1 MIKCPHCGKQIQG
14 QDFISGICT
23 NCHQRLTVDDEG
35 SFTDDSKRYF
45 DKQVRDASQPSR
57 PSGSVRLGNPTADS
71 SDQDLPEDQ
80 SGNDATMISDEF
92 VAAGNASGFDEDD
105 SRGTAMSADD
115 DDEVVRDGSESFSAG
130 SSHDAQNPDTTFDSN
145 YLDQDSVD
153 IAATYISEEFPDENR
168 ATDQGDHESRDE
180 YAEASRTLITDE
192 ETDGPLKS
200 DDLEVHMRTFVV
212 ETSGTSEI
220 GLDAEKTY
228 ISDEVPEGLM
238 KTVESL
244 WGSLEEAV
252 PSQPQLRPEH
262 GPTVATTG
270 PHKNAPP
277 EKQQKQTL
285 VIKTK
290 SFSDVVPRVV
300 GAPRIKEDDPE
311 YELLKVLGE
320 GGMGIVYDARQTSID
335 RNVAVKM
342 LKAKTAGNQKQ
353 RAKFLA
359 EAVVTGELDHPNIV
373 PIYDVGANSEG
384 ALFYSM
390 KKVQGTPWLKV
401 IKQKSIPENL
411 EILMKI
417 ADAVGFAHAR
427 GVVHR
432 DLKPDN
438 VMLGEF
444 GEVLVMDW
452 GLAQPSKAFRKSS
465 SITETNTMGG
475 TPAYMAPEMTTGP
488 IDRIGPASDVYLLG
502 AMLFEILTGTPPHVA
517 KNAMKCLMAAARNE
531 ITPTEKKGELMDIAM
546 RAMATNPEDRFP
558 EVKQFQAAIREYQ
571 SHSESVLLSDHANED
586 LKQAHKSD
594 DYESFSRAV
603 FGYQQAIEL
612 WSGNRA
618 AVSGLA
624 GAKLAYAQ
632 SAFQKGDLDLS
643 LSLLDKSNPDHE
655 PLRLELS
662 AAQKERDAK
671 HKRLVLLKRLA
682 AGLAASVFVL
692 VIGASILINQ
702 QKERAL
708 ESEAQAKISER
719 KALSSEAIARTAE
732 SEAIASE
739 SKAKVSEANAKVSE
753 ANAKTSEKEAR
764 EAERIARDSERRAM
778 EAKEAEEYQAY
789 IARIGLAASQIEK
802 NAFDAARKTL
812 NDCRPGEGE
821 KRDLRNWEWG
831 RLDFLCNQASTVFS
845 ANEPLDALAIDR
857 TGTRFASGG
866 SKGKVQIWNRETHL
880 PVTLAYDFKQVNS
893 LAFSPD
899 GAFLAIGCS
908 RPDGYLQL
916 WDTQLL
922 KRVPDREFAGHTASV
937 LSVTFSKKG
946 EFLLSSSSD
955 KSARLWNVATG
966 ALERSLFEQTGG
978 VWSAAF
984 SPDESHIVTAGQDS
998 RAIVYDLSGRTPPK
1012 KFHGH
1017 DKSPVYSAKYT
1028 RDGKSVISA
1037 GQDGRILLWRPD
1049 EIEDY
1054 KFDALKDSLSPE
1066 KLKATNPVIPTPKY
1080 REFRVPEVDAKNK
1093 PVRSL
1098 AISKDGNHLASCGD
1112 DNTIRLWNIATRDME
1127 KQIRGHGSVIRSSL
1141 FLPEG
1146 NRLLSVSH
1154 DRTIREW
1161 VIEGFTEV
1169 RTLFEGHVDAV
1180 LSAAY
1185 SPDQRSIVTASGDR
1199 SARIWNTASGKLEHE
1214 FGKDDQAFDA
1224 KDAGGVRPKN
1234 ELREG
1239 HLFLVSS
1246 AQFFP
1251 DGRQLLTAA
1260 ADNTARVWD
1269 VERGGQSL
1277 LLENT
1282 GRAAAVAISQ
1292 NLRWIGTGGGRAS
1305 ASEKG
1310 VDSIWS
1316 AQLWNAATGE
1326 RIKTYASEM
1335 GHKWEVTAI
1344 AFSPDSR
1351 LIATGDLMGHVRLW
1365 DIETG
1370 EVVEK
1375 LDGHGRFKIS
1385 AIAFLDNGNRLAT
1398 ASFDNTVLQWDV
1410 KTGKELKSLMLPHP
1424 DSVLAMQVVP
1434 ATNQIVTSCTEQKP
1448 RADGQIA
1455 SVGQLRNWDAT
1466 TGKLLQS
1473 STPFAGTAHSIS
1485 TSADGQSINA
1495 ANSETGEVLTWDLT
1509 SPSRS
1514 MIKLLASPSKS
1525 DLRSVVLH
1533 PDGNHIV
1540 TIGGSDAL
1548 LWDLTNSQNP
1558 TLVKSFSQHLTVA
1571 SARFSPSGK
1580 LVATGGLDKTARVWD
1595 IETKRVIR
1603 KLEGEFGHKGRVN
1616 STVFSKDSMHLL
1628 TASTDGTAKLWNI
1641 ETGEVMFTLVNRS
1654 TSDEV
1659 VAAINSATFSKDGNW
1674 IATASED
1681 GKARLW
1687 QVSNQQCVRTFEG
1700 HQAGVVCVE
1709 FTTDGRK
1716 LVTGS
1721 KDKTARL
1728 WNVAT
1733 GSEEL
1738 ILEGHTEEVTS
1749 VAISQDMLRILT
1761 GSADDSAKLWDAK
1774 TISETDP
1781 DVKETA
1787 DQAVAPEVRRA
1798 TEILTLSRHKN
1809 DVTSVAFSPDGLQI
1823 LTGSLDR
1830 TAIIWLSRDWR

>member
-1 MIKCPHCGKQIQG
+1 
-14 QDFISGICT
+14 
-23 NCHQRLTVDDEG
+23 
-35 SFTDDSKRYF
+35 
-45 DKQVRDASQPSR
+45 
-57 PSGSVRLGNPTADS
+57 
-71 SDQDLPEDQ
+71 
-80 SGNDATMISDEF
+80 
-92 VAAGNASGFDEDD
+92 
-105 SRGTAMSADD
+105 
-115 DDEVVRDGSESFSAG
+115 
-130 SSHDAQNPDTTFDSN
+130 
-145 YLDQDSVD
+145 
-153 IAATYISEEFPDENR
+153 
-168 ATDQGDHESRDE
+168 
-180 YAEASRTLITDE
+180 
-192 ETDGPLKS
+192 
-200 DDLEVHMRTFVV
+200 
-212 ETSGTSEI
+212 
-220 GLDAEKTY
+220 
-228 ISDEVPEGLM
+228 
-238 KTVESL
+238 
-244 WGSLEEAV
+244 
-252 PSQPQLRPEH
+252 
-262 GPTVATTG
+262 
-270 PHKNAPP
+270 
-277 EKQQKQTL
+277 
-285 VIKTK
+285 
-290 SFSDVVPRVV
+290 
-300 GAPRIKEDDPE
+300 
-311 YELLKVLGE
+311 
-320 GGMGIVYDARQTSID
+320 
-335 RNVAVKM
+335 
-342 LKAKTAGNQKQ
+342 
-353 RAKFLA
+353 
-359 EAVVTGELDHPNIV
+359 
-373 PIYDVGANSEG
+373 
-384 ALFYSM
+384 
-390 KKVQGTPWLKV
+390 
-401 IKQKSIPENL
+401 
-411 EILMKI
+411 
-417 ADAVGFAHAR
+417 
-427 GVVHR
+427 
-432 DLKPDN
+432 
-438 VMLGEF
+438 MLGEF

-558 EVKQFQAAIREYQ
+558 DVKQFQGAIREYQ
-571 SHSESVLLSDHANED
+571 SHSESVLLSDHAGED

-643 LSLLDKSNPDHE
+643 LSLLDKNNLDHE
-655 PLRLELS
+655 PLRLELF

-692 VIGASILINQ
+692 VVGASILINQ
-702 QKERAL
+702 QKEKAL

-719 KALSSEAIARTAE
+719 KALSSEKIARTAE

-739 SKAKVSEANAKVSE
+739 AKAKASEANARVSESNAKVSE
-753 ANAKTSEKEAR
+753 ANAKIAAKEAR
-764 EAERIARDSERRAM
+764 EAEMIARDSERRATL
-778 EAKEAEEYQAY
+778 AKEAEEYQAY

-812 NDCRPGEGE
+812 NDCRPGAGE

-845 ANEPLDALAIDR
+845 ADEPLDALAIDKA
-857 TGTRFASGG
+857 GSLFACGG
-866 SKGKVQIWNRETHL
+866 SKGKVQIWNRESRVA
-880 PVTLAYDFKQVNS
+880 VTLSADFKQVNA

-908 RPDGYLQL
+908 RPGSYLQL
-916 WDTQLL
+916 WDTQQL
-922 KRVPDREFAGHTASV
+922 KRVPEREFAGHTASV
-937 LSVTFSKKG
+937 LSVTFSKEG

-955 KSARLWNVATG
+955 KSARLWNVASG
-966 ALERSLFEQTGG
+966 LLDRSFFEQTGG

-984 SPDESHIVTAGQDS
+984 SPDETHIVTAGQDS
-998 RAIVYDLSGRTPPK
+998 RAIVYDLSGKTPPK

-1017 DKSPVYSAKYT
+1017 DKSPVYAARYT

-1054 KFDALKDSLSPE
+1054 RFDSLKDALSPE

-1080 REFRVPEVDAKNK
+1080 REFRAPEVDAKNK

-1112 DNTIRLWNIATRDME
+1112 DNTIRLWNIVTRDME
-1127 KQIRGHGSVIRSSL
+1127 KQIRGHGSVIRSAL
-1141 FLPEG
+1141 FLPDG
-1146 NRLLSVSH
+1146 SRLLSASH

-1180 LSAAY
+1180 LSASY

-1224 KDAGGVRPKN
+1224 TDAGLVRPKN

-1260 ADNTARVWD
+1260 ADNTARIWD

-1282 GRAAAVAISQ
+1282 GRAAAIAISK
-1292 NLRWIGTGGGRAS
+1292 NLLWIGTGGGRVS
-1305 ASEKG
+1305 SSEKG

-1326 RIKTYASEM
+1326 RIKTMASEN

-1344 AFSPDSR
+1344 AFSPDNR
-1351 LIATGDLMGHVRLW
+1351 LLATGDLMGHVRLW
-1365 DIETG
+1365 DLQSG

-1375 LDGHGRFKIS
+1375 LDGHGRYKIS
-1385 AIAFLDNGNRLAT
+1385 AIAFLDNGTRLAT

-1410 KTGKELKSLMLPHP
+1410 KTGQEIKSLMLPHP

-1448 RADGQIA
+1448 RADGKIA
-1455 SVGQLRNWDAT
+1455 AVGQLRNWDAA

-1473 STPFAGTAHSIS
+1473 SPPFAGTAHSIS
-1485 TSADGQSINA
+1485 VSANGQSVNA

-1509 SPSRS
+1509 SPNHS
-1514 MIKLLASPSKS
+1514 MMKLLTSPSKS

-1533 PDGNHIV
+1533 PDGNQIV

-1548 LWDLTNSQNP
+1548 LWDLTDAQKP

-1571 SARFSPSGK
+1571 SARFSPNGK
-1580 LVATGGLDKTARVWD
+1580 LVATGGLDKTARIWD
-1595 IETKRVIR
+1595 IQTKRVIR
-1603 KLEGEFGHKGRVN
+1603 KLEGESGHKGRVN
-1616 STVFSKDSMHLL
+1616 STVFSNDSSHLL
-1628 TASTDGTAKLWNI
+1628 TASTDGTVKLWNI
-1641 ETGEVMFTLVNRS
+1641 ETGQVVFTLVNRS
-1654 TSDEV
+1654 TSDE
-1659 VAAINSATFSKDGNW
+1659 AITAVNSATFSKDGNW

-1681 GKARLW
+1681 GHARLW
-1687 QVSNQQCVRTFEG
+1687 QLSNQQCVKTFQG
-1700 HQAGVVCVE
+1700 HQAGVFCVE

-1728 WNVAT
+1728 WDVAT

-1749 VAISQDMLRILT
+1749 VAISRDMLRILT
-1761 GSADDSAKLWDAK
+1761 GSADDSAKLWDAR
-1774 TISETDP
+1774 ISEVIPEAAAEND
-1781 DVKETA
+1781 KSIA
-1787 DQAVAPEVRRA
+1787 HEVRRA

-1830 TAIIWLSRDWR
+1830 TAIIWLARDWR